1 MLLWSRMP
9 AFWSTLFSGIN
20 LANLAQAG
28 SVALASWAIINGID
42 AWKREFIGKRRIELA
57 EETLAKFFEVKD
69 AIIMIRSPFGRI
81 GEGSSRAPAPG
92 ETEAET
98 EVLNRGY
105 VVVERY
111 QKAEKTFSDFQVLK
125 YKFMAAFGHKT
136 EEIFNETYKAVSS
149 IFSAANTLARSYWHP
164 SRRFVANNPEQF
176 ERRIREQDTFEGI
189 LWDSNEE
196 SDAIRQKLATA
207 QRKLEEATKHCFEEQ
222 ASSYTL
228 LTKKWKWPWKKV

>member
-1 MLLWSRMP
+1 MLGLSLYRGRVRVLLWSRMP
-9 AFWSTLFSGIN
+9 AFWYTLFSGIN
-20 LANLAQAG
+20 LANVAQAG

-136 EEIFNETYKAVSS
+136 AYQSAKRLSLNLRTPQGWPECGRWRVS
-149 IFSAANTLARSYWHP
+149 L
-164 SRRFVANNPEQF
+164 V
-176 ERRIREQDTFEGI
+176 
-189 LWDSNEE
+189 L
-196 SDAIRQKLATA
+196 
-207 QRKLEEATKHCFEEQ
+207 
-222 ASSYTL
+222 
-228 LTKKWKWPWKKV
+228 